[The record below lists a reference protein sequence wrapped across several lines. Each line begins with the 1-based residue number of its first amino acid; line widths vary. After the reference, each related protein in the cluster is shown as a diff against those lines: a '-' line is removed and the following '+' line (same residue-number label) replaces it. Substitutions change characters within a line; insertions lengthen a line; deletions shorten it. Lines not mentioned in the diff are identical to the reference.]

1 MQTIEAPDF
10 FTSAEHTKLSQLQ
23 IKHDGSSDADRC
35 ALAALMLSP
44 LLELAVADG
53 ATTTGEFA
61 VIEQNVQRIES
72 EFELTTKEDLES
84 VATAMGL
91 LPFVKAEWT
100 TADFESARALLQSAI
115 LRLPEK
121 AQHAVRDFIARGAL
135 EVANASGGILHLLN
149 ISRNE
154 RSILHCIIE
163 ELELDRCAEG
173 LYLIGKTGDRRM
185 TALRDGTGQDRP

>member
-1 MQTIEAPDF
+1 MQTIEGPGF
-10 FTSAEHTKLSQLQ
+10 FSPADRDMLASLQ
-23 IKHDGSSDADRC
+23 ITHDGSEDADRRG
-35 ALAALMLSP
+35 LAALMLSP

-61 VIEQNVQRIES
+61 IIEENVKRLEHD
-72 EFELTTKEDLES
+72 FELTTKEDLES
-84 VATAMGL
+84 IATVMGL
-91 LPFVKAEWT
+91 LPFVKAEWKT
-100 TADFESARALLQSAI
+100 SDFESARALLHQAI

-121 AQHAVRDFIARGAL
+121 VQHAVRDFIARGAL

-163 ELELDRCAEG
+163 DLELDRCAEG
-173 LYLIGKTGDRRM
+173 LYLIGKTGDRIK
-185 TALRDGTGQDRP
+185 DGIGQARP